1 MKALKKVAL
10 HFISLTVFIF
20 GFFLYFLIL
29 MYILNDGWL
38 DVHVDYKYPYATLFL
53 LQIVLLI
60 ITILI
65 TLAIIRITSSE
76 KNKIIVCLTLF
87 IGLFIILFDR
97 KINPFDSVFDLSIS
111 DFSDYEKPIPLAF
124 ISKYFCHLF
133 YFSLILSEYIIINI
147 IRKIRN
153 KYKHKKIQATSKQRK
168 IITVILMS
176 VMIVC
181 FIWNL
186 IFLLAYNNSDMAKL
200 IQSNSIMNSLESN
213 YRCGLPALL
222 SIPIAAVNVF
232 YSINDLYLIYKSKK
246 ETIKKLRFQL
256 IYSVVSLSI
265 LVLHCITLNSIIIRN
280 FIKLNK

>member
-1 MKALKKVAL
+1 MKTLKKVAL

-20 GFFLYFLIL
+20 GFFLYYLIL

-38 DVHVDYKYPYATLFL
+38 NIRVDYKYPYATLFL

-76 KNKIIVCLTLF
+76 KNKIIGCLTLF
-87 IGLFIILFDR
+87 IGLFIILSDR
-97 KINPFDSVFDLSIS
+97 KINPNSIFDLSIS
-111 DFSDYEKPIPLAF
+111 DFSDYEMFIPLAF
-124 ISKYFCHLF
+124 IRMYFCHLF

-153 KYKHKKIQATSKQRK
+153 KYKHKKVQATSKQRR
-168 IITVILMS
+168 IITVTLLS

-232 YSINDLYLIYKSKK
+232 CSINELYLIYKS
-246 ETIKKLRFQL
+246 EREAIKKLRFQL

-265 LVLHCITLNSIIIRN
+265 LVLHCVTLNSIIIKN

>member
-1 MKALKKVAL
+1 MKTLKKVAL
-10 HFISLTVFIF
+10 NFISLTVFIF
-20 GFFLYFLIL
+20 GFFISFMLQI
-29 MYILNDGWL
+29 YIQNNGWYNII
-38 DVHVDYKYPYATLFL
+38 VDYKYPYAALFL

-60 ITILI
+60 ITIMT

-76 KNKIIVCLTLF
+76 KNKIIGYLTLF

-97 KINPFDSVFDLSIS
+97 KINPFDSAFDLSIS
-111 DFSDYEKPIPLAF
+111 DFSDYEDPVSLAF
-124 ISKYFCHLF
+124 IGMYYFHFF
-133 YFSLILSEYIIINI
+133 YFFLILSEYIVINI

-153 KYKHKKIQATSKQRK
+153 KYKHKKVQATSKQRR

-186 IFLLAYNNSDMAKL
+186 IFLLAYNNSDIAKL
-200 IQSNSIMNSLESN
+200 IQSNSIMNSLENN

-256 IYSVVSLSI
+256 IYSIVSLSI
-265 LVLHCITLNSIIIRN
+265 LVLHCITLNSIIIKN
-280 FIKLNK
+280 LQN

>member
-10 HFISLTVFIF
+10 NFISLIVFIF
-20 GFFLYFLIL
+20 GFFISFMLEL
-29 MYILNDGWL
+29 YILNYGWL
-38 DVHVDYKYPYATLFL
+38 NIDYKYLDATLFL

-76 KNKIIVCLTLF
+76 KNKIIGYLTLF
-87 IGLFIILFDR
+87 IGLFIILSDR
-97 KINPFDSVFDLSIS
+97 KINPYSIFDLSIN
-111 DFSDYEKPIPLAF
+111 DYLEYEMFIPLAF
-124 ISKYFCHLF
+124 IRVYFCHLL

-153 KYKHKKIQATSKQRK
+153 KYKHKKIQATSKQRR
-168 IITVILMS
+168 IITVTLMS

-186 IFLLAYNNSDMAKL
+186 IFLLAYNNSDIAKL

-232 YSINDLYLIYKSKK
+232 YSINDLYLIYKSEK
-246 ETIKKLRFQL
+246 EAIRKSRFQL
-256 IYSVVSLSI
+256 IYSVISLSI
-265 LVLHCITLNSIIIRN
+265 LVLHCVTLNSIIIKN

>member
-10 HFISLTVFIF
+10 NFISLIVFIF
-20 GFFLYFLIL
+20 GFFLYDLIL

-38 DVHVDYKYPYATLFL
+38 NIRVDYKYPYAALFL

-76 KNKIIVCLTLF
+76 KNKIIGCLTLF
-87 IGLFIILFDR
+87 IGLFIILSDR
-97 KINPFDSVFDLSIS
+97 KINPMNSIFDLTI
-111 DFSDYEKPIPLAF
+111 DDYLEYEMFIPLAF

-133 YFSLILSEYIIINI
+133 YFFLILSEYIIINI
-147 IRKIRN
+147 IRN
-153 KYKHKKIQATSKQRK
+153 KYKHKKVQATSKQRR

-186 IFLLAYNNSDMAKL
+186 IFLLAYNNSDIAKL

-232 YSINDLYLIYKSKK
+232 CSINELYLIYKS
-246 ETIKKLRFQL
+246 EREAIKKLRFQL
-256 IYSVVSLSI
+256 IYSVISLSI
-265 LVLHCITLNSIIIRN
+265 LVLHCITLNHVIIKN

>member
-1 MKALKKVAL
+1 MKTLKKVAL
-10 HFISLTVFIF
+10 HFISLPVFIF
-20 GFFLYFLIL
+20 GFFLYYLIL

-38 DVHVDYKYPYATLFL
+38 NIRVDYKYPYATLFL

-76 KNKIIVCLTLF
+76 KNKIIGCLTLF
-87 IGLFIILFDR
+87 IGLFIILSDR
-97 KINPFDSVFDLSIS
+97 KINPNSIFDLSIS
-111 DFSDYEKPIPLAF
+111 DFSDYEMFIPLAF
-124 ISKYFCHLF
+124 IRMYFCHLF

-153 KYKHKKIQATSKQRK
+153 KYKHKKVQATSKQRR
-168 IITVILMS
+168 IITVTLLS

-232 YSINDLYLIYKSKK
+232 CSINELYLIYKS
-246 ETIKKLRFQL
+246 EREAIKKLRFQL

-265 LVLHCITLNSIIIRN
+265 LVLHCITLNSIIIKN

>member
-10 HFISLTVFIF
+10 NFISLTVFIL
-20 GFFLYFLIL
+20 GFFLYYLIL

-38 DVHVDYKYPYATLFL
+38 NIRVDYKYPYAALFL

-76 KNKIIVCLTLF
+76 KNKIIGCLTLF

-97 KINPFDSVFDLSIS
+97 KINPDTSVFDLAIS
-111 DFSDYEKPIPLAF
+111 DFSDFEEPVPLAF
-124 ISKYFCHLF
+124 IHIYFFHCF
-133 YFSLILSEYIIINI
+133 YFFLILSQYIIINI

-153 KYKHKKIQATSKQRK
+153 KYKHKKVQATSKQRR
-168 IITVILMS
+168 IITVTLMS

-232 YSINDLYLIYKSKK
+232 YSINELYLIYKS
-246 ETIKKLRFQL
+246 EREAIKKLRFQL
-256 IYSVVSLSI
+256 IYSVISLSI
-265 LVLHCITLNSIIIRN
+265 LVLHSVTLNSIIIKN
-280 FIKLNK
+280 FIKLN

>member
-20 GFFLYFLIL
+20 GFFLYYLIIV
-29 MYILNDGWL
+29 YILNRGR
-38 DVHVDYKYPYATLFL
+38 HNIIVDYKYPYATLFL

-76 KNKIIVCLTLF
+76 KNKIIGCLTLF
-87 IGLFIILFDR
+87 IGLFIILSDR
-97 KINPFDSVFDLSIS
+97 KINPGTSIFDLSIS
-111 DFSDYEKPIPLAF
+111 DFSDFEEPVPLAF
-124 ISKYFCHLF
+124 IHIYFFHCF
-133 YFSLILSEYIIINI
+133 YFFLILSQYIIINI
-147 IRKIRN
+147 IRKR
-153 KYKHKKIQATSKQRK
+153 YKHKKIQATSKQRR
-168 IITVILMS
+168 IITVTLMS

-186 IFLLAYNNSDMAKL
+186 IFLLAYNNSDIAKL

-232 YSINDLYLIYKSKK
+232 CSINELYLIYKS
-246 ETIKKLRFQL
+246 EREAIKKLRFQL
-256 IYSVVSLSI
+256 IYSVISLSI
-265 LVLHCITLNSIIIRN
+265 LVLHSVTLNSIIIKN

>member
-10 HFISLTVFIF
+10 NFISLTVFIF
-20 GFFLYFLIL
+20 GFFLYYLIL
-29 MYILNDGWL
+29 MYILNDRWL
-38 DVHVDYKYPYATLFL
+38 NIRVDYKYPYATLFL

-76 KNKIIVCLTLF
+76 KNKIIGCLTLF
-87 IGLFIILFDR
+87 IGLFIILSDR
-97 KINPFDSVFDLSIS
+97 KINPMNSIFDLTIN
-111 DFSDYEKPIPLAF
+111 DYLEYEKPIPLAF

-133 YFSLILSEYIIINI
+133 YFFLILSEYIIINI

-153 KYKHKKIQATSKQRK
+153 KYKHKKVQATSKQRR
-168 IITVILMS
+168 IITVTLMS

-186 IFLLAYNNSDMAKL
+186 IFLLAYNNSDIAKL

-232 YSINDLYLIYKSKK
+232 CSINELYLIYKS
-246 ETIKKLRFQL
+246 EREAIKKLRFQL

-265 LVLHCITLNSIIIRN
+265 LVLHCVTLNSIIIKN
-280 FIKLNK
+280 FIKLNN

>member
-10 HFISLTVFIF
+10 HFISLPVFIF
-20 GFFLYFLIL
+20 GFFISFMLEL
-29 MYILNDGWL
+29 YILNYGWL
-38 DVHVDYKYPYATLFL
+38 NIDYKYLDATLVL
-53 LQIVLLI
+53 LQILILI
-60 ITILI
+60 ITIMT

-76 KNKIIVCLTLF
+76 KNKIIGCLTLF

-97 KINPFDSVFDLSIS
+97 KINPDTSVFDLAIS
-111 DFSDYEKPIPLAF
+111 DFSDFEEPVPLAF
-124 ISKYFCHLF
+124 IHMYFFHCF
-133 YFSLILSEYIIINI
+133 YFFLILSQYIIINI

-153 KYKHKKIQATSKQRK
+153 KYKHKKVQATSKQRR
-168 IITVILMS
+168 IITVTLMS

-186 IFLLAYNNSDMAKL
+186 IFLLAYNNSDIAKL

-232 YSINDLYLIYKSKK
+232 CSINELYLIYKS
-246 ETIKKLRFQL
+246 EREAIKKLRFQL

-265 LVLHCITLNSIIIRN
+265 LVLHCITLNSIIIKN
-280 FIKLNK
+280 FIKLN

>member
-20 GFFLYFLIL
+20 GFFLYYLIIV
-29 MYILNDGWL
+29 YILNRGR
-38 DVHVDYKYPYATLFL
+38 HNIIVDYKYPYATLFL

-76 KNKIIVCLTLF
+76 KNKIIGCLTLF
-87 IGLFIILFDR
+87 IGLFIILSDR
-97 KINPFDSVFDLSIS
+97 KINPMNSIFDLTIN
-111 DFSDYEKPIPLAF
+111 DYLEYEKPIPLAF

-133 YFSLILSEYIIINI
+133 YFFLILSEYIIINI
-147 IRKIRN
+147 ICKIRN
-153 KYKHKKIQATSKQRK
+153 KYKHKKVQATSKQRR
-168 IITVILMS
+168 IITATLMS

-186 IFLLAYNNSDMAKL
+186 IFLLAYNNSDIAKL
-200 IQSNSIMNSLESN
+200 IQSNSIMNSLENN

-246 ETIKKLRFQL
+246 ETIKKSRFQL
-256 IYSVVSLSI
+256 IYSVISLSI
-265 LVLHCITLNSIIIRN
+265 LVLHCVTLNSIIIKN

>member
-10 HFISLTVFIF
+10 HFISLIVFIF
-20 GFFLYFLIL
+20 GFFLYYLIL

-38 DVHVDYKYPYATLFL
+38 NIRVDYKYPYATLFL

-76 KNKIIVCLTLF
+76 KNKIIGCLTLF
-87 IGLFIILFDR
+87 IGLFIILSDR
-97 KINPFDSVFDLSIS
+97 KINPNSIFDLSIS
-111 DFSDYEKPIPLAF
+111 DFSDYEMFIPLAF
-124 ISKYFCHLF
+124 IRMYFCHLF

-153 KYKHKKIQATSKQRK
+153 KYKHKKVQATSKQRR
-168 IITVILMS
+168 IITVTLMS

-186 IFLLAYNNSDMAKL
+186 IFLLAYNNSDIAKL
-200 IQSNSIMNSLESN
+200 IQSNSIMNSLENN

-232 YSINDLYLIYKSKK
+232 YSINELYLIYKS
-246 ETIKKLRFQL
+246 EREAIKKLRFQL
-256 IYSVVSLSI
+256 IYSVISLSI
-265 LVLHCITLNSIIIRN
+265 LVLHSVTLNSIIIKN
-280 FIKLNK
+280 FIKLN

>member
-10 HFISLTVFIF
+10 HFISLTVFIL

-38 DVHVDYKYPYATLFL
+38 DVYVDYIYPYATLFL

-87 IGLFIILFDR
+87 IGLFIILSDR
-97 KINPFDSVFDLSIS
+97 KINPMYSIFDLSIS
-111 DFSDYEKPIPLAF
+111 DFSDFEGPIPLVF
-124 ISKYFCHLF
+124 IGWYSPYFLYFFLLF
-133 YFSLILSEYIIINI
+133 TEYIVINI

-153 KYKHKKIQATSKQRK
+153 KYKHKKVQATSKQRR

-186 IFLLAYNNSDMAKL
+186 IFLLAYNNSDIAKL

-232 YSINDLYLIYKSKK
+232 YSINELYLIYKS
-246 ETIKKLRFQL
+246 EREAIKKLRFQL
-256 IYSVVSLSI
+256 IYSVISLSI
-265 LVLHCITLNSIIIRN
+265 LVLHCVTLNSIIIKN
-280 FIKLNK
+280 FIKLN

>member
-20 GFFLYFLIL
+20 GFFISFMLEL
-29 MYILNDGWL
+29 YILNYGWL
-38 DVHVDYKYPYATLFL
+38 NIDYKYLDATLVL
-53 LQIVLLI
+53 LQILILI
-60 ITILI
+60 ITIMT

-76 KNKIIVCLTLF
+76 KNKIIGCLTLF

-97 KINPFDSVFDLSIS
+97 KINPDTSVFDLAIS
-111 DFSDYEKPIPLAF
+111 DFSDFEEPVPLAF
-124 ISKYFCHLF
+124 IHMYFFHCF
-133 YFSLILSEYIIINI
+133 YFFLILSQYIIINI

-153 KYKHKKIQATSKQRK
+153 KYKHKKVQATSKQRR
-168 IITVILMS
+168 IITVTLMS

-186 IFLLAYNNSDMAKL
+186 IFLLAYNNSDIAKL

-232 YSINDLYLIYKSKK
+232 CSINELYLIYKS
-246 ETIKKLRFQL
+246 EREAIKKLRFQL

-265 LVLHCITLNSIIIRN
+265 LVLHCITLNSIIIKN
-280 FIKLNK
+280 FIKLN

>member
-1 MKALKKVAL
+1 MKTLKKVAL
-10 HFISLTVFIF
+10 LFISLTVFIF
-20 GFFLYFLIL
+20 GFFLYYLIIV
-29 MYILNDGWL
+29 YILNRGR
-38 DVHVDYKYPYATLFL
+38 HNIIVDYKYPYATLFL

-60 ITILI
+60 ITIMT

-76 KNKIIVCLTLF
+76 KNKIIGYLTLF

-97 KINPFDSVFDLSIS
+97 KINPMDSIFDLSIS
-111 DFSDYEKPIPLAF
+111 DFSDFEEPVPLAF
-124 ISKYFCHLF
+124 IRMYFCHLL

-153 KYKHKKIQATSKQRK
+153 KYKHKKVQATSKQRK

-186 IFLLAYNNSDMAKL
+186 IFLLAYNNSDIAKL

-232 YSINDLYLIYKSKK
+232 CSINELYLIYKS
-246 ETIKKLRFQL
+246 EREAIKKLRFQL
-256 IYSVVSLSI
+256 IYSVISLSI
-265 LVLHCITLNSIIIRN
+265 LVLHCVTLNSIIIKN

>member
-10 HFISLTVFIF
+10 NFISLIVFIF
-20 GFFLYFLIL
+20 GFFISFMLQI
-29 MYILNDGWL
+29 YIQNNGWYNII
-38 DVHVDYKYPYATLFL
+38 VDYKYPYAALFL

-60 ITILI
+60 ITIMT

-76 KNKIIVCLTLF
+76 KNKIIGCLTLF

-97 KINPFDSVFDLSIS
+97 KINPFNSAFDLSIS
-111 DFSDYEKPIPLAF
+111 DFSDYEDPVPLAF
-124 ISKYFCHLF
+124 IGMYFFHFF
-133 YFSLILSEYIIINI
+133 YFFLILSEYIVINI

-153 KYKHKKIQATSKQRK
+153 KYKHKKVQATSKQRK
-168 IITVILMS
+168 IITVTLMS

-186 IFLLAYNNSDMAKL
+186 IFLLAYNNSDIAKL
-200 IQSNSIMNSLESN
+200 IQSNSIMNSLEN
-213 YRCGLPALL
+213 DYRCGLPALL

-246 ETIKKLRFQL
+246 EAIKKLRFQL
-256 IYSVVSLSI
+256 VYSIVSLSI
-265 LVLHCITLNSIIIRN
+265 LVLHCVTLNSIIIKN

>member
-10 HFISLTVFIF
+10 LFISLTVFIF
-20 GFFLYFLIL
+20 GFFISFMLQI
-29 MYILNDGWL
+29 YIQNNGWY
-38 DVHVDYKYPYATLFL
+38 DIIVDYKYPYAALFL

-76 KNKIIVCLTLF
+76 KNKIIGCLTLF

-97 KINPFDSVFDLSIS
+97 KINPFDSAFDLSIS
-111 DFSDYEKPIPLAF
+111 DFSDYEDPVSLAF
-124 ISKYFCHLF
+124 IGMYYFHFF
-133 YFSLILSEYIIINI
+133 YFFLILSEYIVINI

-153 KYKHKKIQATSKQRK
+153 KYKHKKVQATSKQRR
-168 IITVILMS
+168 IITVTLMS

-186 IFLLAYNNSDMAKL
+186 IFLLAYNNSDIAKL
-200 IQSNSIMNSLESN
+200 IQSNSIMNSLENN

-232 YSINDLYLIYKSKK
+232 YSINELYLIYKS
-246 ETIKKLRFQL
+246 EREAIKKLRFQL
-256 IYSVVSLSI
+256 IYSVISLSI
-265 LVLHCITLNSIIIRN
+265 LVLHSVTLNSIIIKN
-280 FIKLNK
+280 FIKLN